1 MKRNLN
7 RIIYI
12 WRELG
17 VTKGDGGTQLL
28 SWSDP
33 KIKEST
39 TDWDTERSSIL
50 FSEGRTSTAI
60 SFPGGEFQSAWTLQH
75 QWGTQYIYV
84 CLWALF
90 SMCKLVAF
98 SNLQVCQGSRSQ
110 ASYFT
115 STCFIST
122 FTYFTSTM
130 SPSFGNNLYH
140 LLWQRKVWF
149 RSTVFTIHLKGSN
162 SALCSPL
169 AWKGSNSA
177 LCSPFTWKDH
187 IQHCVHLLLESVKF
201 NTVFISHVKMW
212 NSVLCSPITW
222 KGHIQQLS
230 SPLEWKGQIQQCGRL
245 WLRW

>member
-75 QWGTQYIYV
+75 QWGTQYIYMCV
-84 CLWALF
+84 YEHYSQCANWLLF
-90 SMCKLVAF
+90 LIYRCVRAAGAKHLISLPLVSF
-98 SNLQVCQGSRSQ
+98 PLSLILLPPCLQV
-110 ASYFT
+110 
-115 STCFIST
+115 
-122 FTYFTSTM
+122 
-130 SPSFGNNLYH
+130 LE
-140 LLWQRKVWF
+140 
-149 RSTVFTIHLKGSN
+149 TIYIICYGKGKCD
-162 SALCSPL
+162 LE
-169 AWKGSNSA
+169 A
-177 LCSPFTWKDH
+177 LCSPFTWKGQ
-187 IQHCVHLLLESVKF
+187 IQHCVHLSLER
-201 NTVFISHVKMW
+201 
-212 NSVLCSPITW
+212 
-222 KGHIQQLS
+222 
-230 SPLEWKGQIQQCGRL
+230 GQIQHCVHPSLERITFSTVFTSCLKVSNSTLCSSLTWKCEIQYCVHLSLEKVTFSNSVHLSNERVKFSSVGAYG
-245 WLRW
+245 